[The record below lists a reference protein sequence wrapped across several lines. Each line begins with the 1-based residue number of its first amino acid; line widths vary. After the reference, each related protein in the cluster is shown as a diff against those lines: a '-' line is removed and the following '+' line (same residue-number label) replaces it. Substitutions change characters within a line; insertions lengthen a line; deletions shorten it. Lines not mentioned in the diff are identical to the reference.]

1 MTVNVYWT
9 RFMPSMHDIV
19 KLGNNPRSF
28 ISPVLLYEPVQLAK
42 HIKYKDYFGPAVS
55 QCPAIVDDIKNTYVI
70 KSPIDISI
78 KINQDGLIIDDVDV
92 EIGKQFLGPP
102 QGVFGIHQLGFS
114 YLYFSEK
121 SLIGTQLPAYYDD
134 NDFTRKTQAFS
145 GSFDIGKWY
154 RPAAKPTFKFLPNT
168 REVKIKK
175 GDALS
180 YFRLNTAERVK
191 LIEFEEPEIKET
203 DYSGLLTAIKYPFNK
218 ILSLEHCYEY
228 FERYKMRQRVL
239 KYIKKNIV

>member
-1 MTVNVYWT
+1 
-9 RFMPSMHDIV
+9 MPSMPEIT
-19 KLGNNPRSF
+19 KLGNSPQGY
-28 ISPVLLYEPVQLAK
+28 ISPVLLYEPVPLTK
-42 HIKYKDYFGPAVS
+42 HIRYKDFFGPAVS

-70 KSPIDISI
+70 KSPIDITI
-78 KINQDGLIIDDVDV
+78 RLNRDGLVIDDVNV

-102 QGVFGIHQLGFS
+102 QGIFGIHQLGFS

-154 RPAAKPTFKFLPNT
+154 RPAAKPTFKFLPDT
-168 REVKIKK
+168 KEVRIKK

-180 YFRLNTAERVK
+180 YFKLNTSEKVK
-191 LIEFEEPEIKET
+191 LIEFEEPDEKPI
-203 DYSGLLTAIKYPFNK
+203 DYSLLTTTIKHPFKN
-218 ILSLEHCYEY
+218 ILNLETCYEY
-228 FERYKMRQRVL
+228 FERYNMRKRIL
-239 KYIKKNIV
+239 KYIKQHTV